1 MPPRPADPWVA
12 VTMLRIHVL
21 TIFPDLLASPLQE
34 SILKR
39 AQEKGLVRIG
49 VHDLRQFTRDRHRS
63 TDDDPYG
70 GGPGMIMTPGPL
82 VRGLE
87 ALRATEPGLHTILT
101 CPQGTLFTQPRAR
114 QLARQEALLFV
125 CGRYGGVDERVRAY
139 VDEELSI
146 GDYVLT
152 GGELAALVM
161 MDAIIRL
168 VPGVLGNEASAAD
181 DSFAEALL
189 DAPQYTR
196 PREFRGQAVPA
207 VLLSG
212 DHQQI
217 KRWRRREAL
226 RRTFERRPDLLAR
239 AVLTKADRALLADL
253 QNVSKTTDV
262 EPEDRP

>member
-1 MPPRPADPWVA
+1 
-12 VTMLRIHVL
+12 MLRIHVL
-21 TIFPDLLASPLQE
+21 TIFPDMFASPLQE

-39 AQEKGLVRIG
+39 AQEKSLVRIG
-49 VHDLRQFTRDRHRS
+49 VHDLRQFTCDRHRS

-70 GGPGMIMTPGPL
+70 GGPGMIMKPAPL
-82 VRGLE
+82 VRGLKT
-87 ALRATEPGLHTILT
+87 LRCDEPGLHAILT
-101 CPQGTLFTQPRAR
+101 CPQGKPFTQRRACE
-114 QLARQEALLFV
+114 LARKEALLFV

-146 GDYVLT
+146 GDYILT

-161 MDAIIRL
+161 MDAIMRL
-168 VPGVLGNEASAAD
+168 VPGVLGNEASAED

-196 PREFRGQAVPA
+196 PRAFRGQEVPA

-217 KRWRRREAL
+217 ERWRRREAL
-226 RRTFERRPDLLAR
+226 RRTLERRPDLLTR
-239 AVLTKADRALLADL
+239 AVLTPDDRTLLADL
-253 QNVSKTTDV
+253 QNISKATCAG
-262 EPEDRP
+262 PEDIP